1 MGGVYPWQQEDE
13 AAAAGARGG
22 GADDDD
28 NDDGA
33 APAAAAP
40 ALRPDEA
47 NNQTF
52 DKAAS
57 AFFFARCQAL
67 GVRLIIVSR
76 WTAYTAAKID
86 MPPHNTRLHRVVNE
100 GATSLM
106 RATPSLLAPRLHRVG

>member
-22 GADDDD
+22 GAADDDD
-28 NDDGA
+28 DDGA

-76 WTAYTAAKID
+76 WTAYGGQDRYASPQHT
-86 MPPHNTRLHRVVNE
+86 V
-100 GATSLM
+100 
-106 RATPSLLAPRLHRVG
+106 TPSGE